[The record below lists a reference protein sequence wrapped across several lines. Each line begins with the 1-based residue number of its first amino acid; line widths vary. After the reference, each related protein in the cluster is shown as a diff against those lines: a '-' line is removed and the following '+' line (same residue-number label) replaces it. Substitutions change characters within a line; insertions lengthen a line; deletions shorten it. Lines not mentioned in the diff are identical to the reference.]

1 MRLQMRLQLAA
12 VAASLSLA
20 TALSGCSS
28 GATSNAIGAGAG
40 SSAPASSAPAGS
52 AAVPS
57 AGQLQGALLAASDLG
72 PDFTAQPGDTTA
84 PTNTPAPTGCSA
96 LTDLM
101 NAAPSTSPN
110 PAQGPDA
117 QVILEGSQTGPFVG
131 EFLSARPQ
139 PVLDRNYPAVVKAL
153 HTCQELNF
161 PTGST
166 QVPFQL
172 SDFDMGTSGS
182 TAKHLS
188 GTVQGVPINGY
199 LAVDRLTPTVAL
211 VYLYLEVAGDSPQT
225 AKTYFEQ
232 AVSKVQATLQQ
243 SATPASV

>member
-12 VAASLSLA
+12 VAATLSLA

-28 GATSNAIGAGAG
+28 SATSNAIGAGGASS
-40 SSAPASSAPAGS
+40 SSAASSAV
-52 AAVPS
+52 AVPS
-57 AGQLQGALLAASDLG
+57 ADQLRSSLLAAADLG

-84 PTNTPAPTGCSA
+84 PTNTSAPTGCSA

-101 NAAPSTSPN
+101 SQAPSRSPN

-117 QVILEGSQTGPFVG
+117 QVILQGGQTGPFVG

-153 HTCQELNF
+153 RTCQELNF
-161 PTGST
+161 PTGNT

-172 SDFDMGTSGS
+172 SDFDMGAAGA

-225 AKTYFEQ
+225 AKTYFDQ
-232 AVSKVQATLQQ
+232 AVSKVQTTLQQ

>member
-1 MRLQMRLQLAA
+1 MRLQMRFQLMA
-12 VAASLSLA
+12 VAATLSLA

-28 GATSNAIGAGAG
+28 GATGNAIGAGGGSASSS
-40 SSAPASSAPAGS
+40 SSASGS
-52 AAVPS
+52 ATVPS
-57 AGQLQGALLAASDLG
+57 ADQLQSALLAASDLG
-72 PDFTAQPGDTTA
+72 PDFTVQPGSTTA
-84 PTNTPAPTGCSA
+84 PTDTSAPTGCSA

-101 NAAPSTSPN
+101 NQAPATSPN
-110 PAQGPDA
+110 PARGPDA
-117 QVILEGSQTGPFVG
+117 QIILEGGQTGPFVG

-139 PVLDRNYPAVVKAL
+139 PVLDRNYPAVVNAL
-153 HTCQELNF
+153 RTCQELNF

-172 SDFDMGTSGS
+172 SDFDMGAAGA

-188 GTVQGVPINGY
+188 GTVQGVPISGY
-199 LAVDRLTPTVAL
+199 LAVDRLTPTVAM

-225 AKTYFEQ
+225 AKAYFGQ
-232 AVSKVQATLQQ
+232 AVSKAQTTLQQ

>member
-1 MRLQMRLQLAA
+1 MRLQMRLQLAV

-28 GATSNAIGAGAG
+28 SATSNAIGAGSG
-40 SSAPASSAPAGS
+40 APASSAPAGS
-52 AAVPS
+52 AVVPS
-57 AGQLQGALLAASDLG
+57 ADQLQSALLAASDLG

-84 PTNTPAPTGCSA
+84 PANTPAPTGCSA

-101 NAAPSTSPN
+101 NAAPSSSPN
-110 PAQGPDA
+110 PARGPDA
-117 QVILEGSQTGPFVG
+117 QVILQGSQTGPFVG

-153 HTCQELNF
+153 RTCQELNF

-225 AKTYFEQ
+225 AKTYFDQ
-232 AVSKVQATLQQ
+232 AVGKVQTTLQQ